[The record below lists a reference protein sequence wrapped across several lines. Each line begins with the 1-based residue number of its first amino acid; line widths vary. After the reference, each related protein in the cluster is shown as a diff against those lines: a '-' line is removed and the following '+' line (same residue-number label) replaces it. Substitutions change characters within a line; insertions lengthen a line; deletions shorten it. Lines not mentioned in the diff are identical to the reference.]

1 MKEQAKVQG
10 SGRSSRPRAGWPK
23 GALAPAISAFACLLT
38 AAPASGAIPGD
49 CRALGSA
56 ITEHSCFHSQF
67 GPFTT
72 VLATAGSDV
81 GPATPDVNAVHTEYR
96 IGLTGEY
103 SVVTYTPARSGAWA
117 VLLGKDLPLR
127 VLAGKADVLPE
138 LLEQKGATGCA
149 SLPVLHVFELT
160 AKTRYRLVFGPTAAE
175 STVAV
180 VEYIDDFLTENGRDD
195 DGDGFGSKAEVI
207 VTPCTPPAGFA
218 PNTRDCDDADPEVN
232 PAAVEVCD
240 GIDQNC
246 NGAVDDLGLVCRI
259 GSGACRVEGKIK
271 CAAKGA
277 EAVCSATP
285 APASE
290 ETCNGADDDCNGE
303 IDDAP
308 DLCPEPE
315 RPSCVRSGSSAA
327 CGCQLDLDCGERSS
341 GRICNTA
348 RALCEDGCST
358 LPGRNGCA
366 AGQSCNDET
375 SRCETASGAGG
386 QANGLAE
393 GGAGAGSADREPA
406 PSERGEGGAGG
417 GARSATGGGCSC
429 RVAESASGTGS
440 LAGVGFLMTLMLAR
454 RRRGTWAR
462 GVSAAVIASS
472 LTGCGGRVQEFAA
485 GAGNAALPQEPQG
498 GKAGGGAGP
507 TGGWGAVGS
516 AGAAQGCERS
526 LGREPTSHACSHATN
541 GPFVAV
547 VAGGGVA
554 PADVSELHHTY
565 QVQVVGPSARLR
577 YRAQRDGDHAFM
589 TDAAVRLEL
598 SRAGRVLGSSPSL
611 KAEGCGHLAW
621 ATVYEL
627 EPGTEYELLLLETT
641 PELDLFVEHLAA
653 FGSAAW
659 AESCSGQADD

>member
-1 MKEQAKVQG
+1 MQG
-10 SGRSSRPRAGWPK
+10 SGGPSRSRARWPK
-23 GALAPAISAFACLLT
+23 RVLGLAISAFACLLA

-49 CRALGSA
+49 CSALGSA

-81 GPATPDVNAVHTEYR
+81 SRATPDVDAVHTEYR

-117 VLLGKDLPLR
+117 VLLGEDVPLQ
-127 VLAGKADVLPE
+127 VLAGRADSLPA

-160 AKTRYRLVFGPTAAE
+160 AKTTYRLIFGPTAAA
-175 STVAV
+175 SAVAV

-195 DGDGFGSKAEVI
+195 DGDGFGSKVEVI

-218 PNTRDCDDADPEVN
+218 PNTRDCDDADPQVS

-246 NGAVDDLGLVCRI
+246 NGAADDLGLVCRI
-259 GSGACRVEGKIK
+259 GSGACRAEGLTT
-271 CAAKGA
+271 CAATDP

-285 APASE
+285 TPASE
-290 ETCNGADDDCNGE
+290 ETCNGLDDDCNGK
-303 IDDAP
+303 IDDAR

-315 RPSCVRSGSSAA
+315 RPSCVRSGTSAA
-327 CGCQLDLDCGERSS
+327 CGCQLDLDCGERTS

-348 RALCEDGCST
+348 RAVCEDGCST
-358 LPGRNGCA
+358 LPGRNGCS
-366 AGQSCNDET
+366 AGQSCNEGT
-375 SRCETASGAGG
+375 ARCEAASGAGGVGG

-393 GGAGAGSADREPA
+393 GGAGEVSADREPA
-406 PSERGEGGAGG
+406 PPEGGEAGAALVV
-417 GARSATGGGCSC
+417 GARSGTSGGCGC
-429 RVAESASGTGS
+429 RVAESTSGKGS
-440 LAGVGFLMTLMLAR
+440 LAGLGVLMTLMLAR

-462 GVSAAVIASS
+462 GLSSAVIASS
-472 LTGCGGRVQEFAA
+472 LLGCGGRVQDLS
-485 GAGNAALPQEPQG
+485 GVGGSSALPQQAQG

-507 TGGWGAVGS
+507 GGWGAVGT

-526 LGREPTSHACSHATN
+526 LGREPTSHACSHTTN

-598 SRAGRVLGSSPSL
+598 SLAGRVLGTSPSL
-611 KAEGCGHLAW
+611 QVEGCGHLAW
-621 ATVYEL
+621 ATVYAL
-627 EPGTEYELLLLETT
+627 EPGTEYELSLLETS

-659 AESCSGQADD
+659 AEPCSREADD